1 MPLCRAMQFFMPAG
15 MLANGAGEAGLRG
28 IARIQG

>member
-1 MPLCRAMQFFMPAG
+1 MPLCRAMQFFRPAG
-15 MLANGAGEAGLRG
+15 MLTDGAGEAGLRG